1 MAAKI
6 QNEFGVAPT
15 LKESGGGRFE
25 ISVNGNIIF
34 SKKAES
40 RFPEEGEVEALIRNL

>member
-1 MAAKI
+1 MAAKLKS
-6 QNEFGVAPT
+6 EFGVEPK

-25 ISVNGNIIF
+25 ISVDGNLIF

-40 RFPEEGEVEALIRNL
+40 RFPDNGEVEALIRKR